1 MLSFPNSLIVGRS
14 LLAPFPIEL
23 LELELL
29 HDASTSLSDTS
40 SRETYIDS
48 QYRRYQCCPRHDT
61 QGPQLSR
68 DAGKAVSWNDRFVE
82 MSGFTALNVEP
93 EDAFEEEIDDTR
105 ELQLEEAFKLYNT
118 ALRLHSQGPDFYEE
132 AFQAYLEVFRSDVF
146 KDPEFTSG
154 YAQDQLDDHDSG
166 DVLPSAS
173 GEAALALLPTNAAD
187 PSANSIPQLMF
198 LAYKNRGQFVLELTR
213 QQASAYPSDASETAL
228 LWSDKCRKA
237 LQDFAEA
244 LERDDSDLD
253 LWKKAATV
261 ADVFS
266 SQRIVRFCLE
276 SVLAGDDDAS
286 DGGIDLSGLDEAYA
300 AGELDKV
307 MRSLGDDLSQ
317 HQAPEVRPK
326 QALLKALQRFNHPFA
341 FLSTEAKPVVESA
354 VPKDLAIRRN
364 APYEMESL
372 SRTWLGVGQALLRT
386 LIAAEHGTLDLSPGA
401 AIKIRLPAAFGV
413 TQTETSMQ
421 LNTIRPVLALEPSEL
436 AARNDQ
442 LSTDVIVES
451 PEKDDD
457 SMPNADSVKG
467 DAQALDTLTSEYRT
481 IKGGIA
487 DTSEQAATES
497 THALPNGS
505 AATALPTRK
514 RSSTV
519 AGHDDANETRGKS
532 KRLRARESL
541 IEGGQQDDEIITDHK
556 QYYEDQLEGYKYADQ
571 WMLKVTNELLAKAG
585 VSSLGSYEEVKAAF
599 DVPHDG
605 SLEGGI
611 MERVKPSLAP
621 VSDLRRALGS
631 WTDDMNQAFLYGHGN
646 QDLGGNAGLTLFLQH
661 SKAGGLN
668 NYEAANSNPESGLEA
683 FVDNINSDW
692 NNVHGTLVSW
702 LASLLCSKSS
712 GALSS
717 YADQAWSSE
726 LKEVVV
732 KLITTEDEQIYK
744 HLQATAHDMQ
754 MSQDV
759 VSEPDNNKQ
768 PRLFEFVQS
777 LFELH
782 LDVYSLITNPSSLV
796 DQDIRIQRRDSLSR
810 WANLTS
816 ECLPLYTAISKDALL
831 ADPLTLRYVWAST
844 FYATLA
850 DSIEQDHVTLC
861 FKNLEDLMKEVD
873 ISITLPNNVAMPEI
887 SAAAAQ
893 REMSRLST
901 LDFFTS
907 VFDSSQSEP
916 VAIIERL
923 EPILEPEAS
932 GVDVTLMADNAESD
946 HENSQVRKL
955 ISFLASGDV
964 SLRLYLWRRLHNA
977 YVAIHYIPKTVS
989 CNLRSFE
996 TIMSELESDRHQE
1009 ASNEAR
1015 ILSMLKWI
1023 KDADDLVGKLLGRVL
1038 QDAAAFECI
1047 DEDHLRSSILAVARF
1062 SILLHGFAIY
1072 EDSVRVGQMNSV
1084 SKSSSFNRAFE
1095 KCKDRFREMEVRSWT
1110 LLYALL
1116 KEATV
1121 QLKESFPDPADDLAD
1136 YLRSV
1141 HTALGVR
1148 QYCRLSNKV
1157 FLKLVKKELLATQS
1171 SQDYSADVFQVLY
1184 DLHGLKFEPGLGDV
1198 DHGCPLENMDKKTAT
1213 QMVEI
1218 IMPYVKRRSI
1228 KDILKSELKGT
1239 IEKIQ
1244 TALGAIKPAS
1254 DLSYNKRQISHFLK
1268 SQINPKEL
1276 YRCIKGIG
1284 NLSSKPIHTDSA
1296 VVAGHGWYFL
1306 LGQIA
1311 LTRFKSVKRIA
1322 PTPTD
1327 DLDIAATFFRH
1338 DLEHDCEKWETW
1350 YRLAQIYDAKIEE
1363 DLLWNVSKINDHR
1376 PELATLQRNAI
1387 HAYTMAVATALRNA
1401 DESLETAQK
1410 MQEMYAEFASRL
1422 YASSREP
1429 LTMEAFKTDHNL
1441 RHYSGRLDQQMY
1453 KGLPYDPMREHAVW
1467 NFAAYLLRRKFTK
1480 KEKPWTTWYTL
1491 GKCLWK
1497 MFSRGVTV
1505 RRGEKVTVEEVLNA
1519 FTWAIEA
1526 LPPRKD
1532 SKSDT
1537 YILEPDFKLASV
1549 VHKLVHRKVI
1559 TPKEGVEWLQVTPYA
1574 RKISLSEDEKGADWE
1589 EYILAVL
1596 KKLGNADKQNWH
1608 HRIIARAAH
1617 INYDDNQTLTGA
1629 LGARHEFTQ
1638 QIFTKTMT
1646 MQVWKPEH
1654 ERAGRHYVYTS
1665 RYVSFFVTLL
1675 DKLNDRSNFDLVLRR
1690 VRRKP
1695 TEFLEHQK
1703 LWEEI
1708 VSKYV
1713 RLLRRQG
1720 KVPEGHEKTVFENMS
1735 HDEFTKRAMQLERWA
1750 HDPDTTSAIL
1760 DLVRD
1765 AVEVKKLNN
1774 SLMKGSMFDDLIA
1787 DSYSSLYETFVSQ
1800 VPEKAPTP
1808 PPSTVQGVPV
1818 TPGYDGAND
1827 ASGQAGQR
1835 WNAMLL
1841 NNIIG
1846 PAQVD
1851 GPAYPRPSAI
1861 LTSNVSMGSPPVG
1874 LGLQQSAQSQMT
1886 LNSMNEA
1893 QRVTMPNRPGRPKQ
1907 ITKRELIRRAEA
1919 AIVRPPPIKTP
1930 ILSKKPIEIRISRS
1944 GTTDIGNGDQR
1955 DARIEDI
1962 KDEGGASEMSSR
1974 RNSIHDSADDESELS
1989 DIDEEAGGSDHKG
2002 RSLFPGLEGRSKGS
2016 PAEEVSSPVDGEDDG
2031 DIEMGDGQDD
2041 EDGDGQDGDG
2051 PDDDQGDDGTEDDG
2065 DGEEAVWHDA
2075 EEGNED
2081 REAPLAEIPDSQDKA
2096 EEPEV

>member
-1 MLSFPNSLIVGRS
+1 
-14 LLAPFPIEL
+14 
-23 LELELL
+23 
-29 HDASTSLSDTS
+29 
-40 SRETYIDS
+40 
-48 QYRRYQCCPRHDT
+48 
-61 QGPQLSR
+61 
-68 DAGKAVSWNDRFVE
+68 

-105 ELQLEEAFKLYNT
+105 ELQLEEAFKLYNA

-132 AFQAYLEVFRSDVF
+132 ALQAYIEVFRSDVF

-154 YAQDQLDDHDSG
+154 YAQDQLDDHDTG
-166 DVLPSAS
+166 DAPHSAS
-173 GEAALALLPTNAAD
+173 GDAALALLPTNAAD

-198 LAYKNRGQFVLELTR
+198 LAYKNRGQFVLESTR
-213 QQASAYPSDASETAL
+213 QQALACHNDPTQTAL
-228 LWSDKCRKA
+228 LWFDRCRKA
-237 LQDFAEA
+237 LHDFAEA
-244 LERDDSDLD
+244 LERDDTDLD

-307 MRSLGDDLSQ
+307 IRNVGDDLSQ

-326 QALLKALQRFNHPFA
+326 QPLLKALQRHNHPFA
-341 FLSTEAKPVVESA
+341 FLSTEAKPVMDKAFS
-354 VPKDLAIRRN
+354 KSLAIPRN
-364 APYEMESL
+364 APYDMKSS
-372 SRTWLGVGQALLRT
+372 SRTWLGIGQALLSM
-386 LIAAEHGTLDLSPGA
+386 LIAAEHDTLELSQGA
-401 AIKIRLPAAFGV
+401 AINIRLPAVSG
-413 TQTETSMQ
+413 TMQTEIPVQ
-421 LNTIRPVLALEPSEL
+421 LSTIGSVLAFDSSEL
-436 AARNDQ
+436 PARNDQ
-442 LSTDVIVES
+442 MSTDLMVES
-451 PEKDDD
+451 PDKDDI
-457 SMPNADSVKG
+457 SMSNAGSIKG
-467 DAQALDTLTSEYRT
+467 DPPALDSLPLENG
-481 IKGGIA
+481 ILKGSNAETGGHVA
-487 DTSEQAATES
+487 VES
-497 THALPNGS
+497 TNVLPNGS
-505 AATALPTRK
+505 AATMLPTRK

-541 IEGGQQDDEIITDHK
+541 IEGGQQDDEIVTDNK
-556 QYYEDQLEGYKYADQ
+556 QYYEDQLEVYKYADQ

-585 VSSLGSYEEVKAAF
+585 VSSLGSYEEITAAF
-599 DVPHDG
+599 DISHDA
-605 SLEGGI
+605 SSEGGNI
-611 MERVKPSLAP
+611 DSVNPSLAP
-621 VSDLRRALGS
+621 LSDLRRALGS
-631 WTDDMNQAFLYGHGN
+631 WTDDMNQAFLYGHGS

-661 SKAGGLN
+661 SKSGGQN
-668 NYEAANSNPESGLEA
+668 NSEAANSNLERGLDA
-683 FVDNINSDW
+683 FVDSINGEW

-702 LASLLCSKSS
+702 LASLLCSRNSDS
-712 GALSS
+712 LSP
-717 YADQAWSSE
+717 YADQTWSAE

-744 HLQATAHDMQ
+744 HLHATAHDMEIS
-754 MSQDV
+754 SQDL
-759 VSEPDNNKQ
+759 VSEADNSK
-768 PRLFEFVQS
+768 RRRIFEFVQS

-782 LDVYSLITNPSSLV
+782 LDIYCSITNPSSLV
-796 DQDIRIQRRDSLSR
+796 EQGIRIQRRDSLSR

-816 ECLPLYTAISKDALL
+816 ECLPLYTATSQDAIL
-831 ADPLTLRYVWAST
+831 ADPLALRYVWAST
-844 FYATLA
+844 LYATLA
-850 DSIEQDHVTLC
+850 ESVEQDHVTLC
-861 FKNLEDLMKEVD
+861 FKNLEDLLKEVD
-873 ISITLPNNVAMPEI
+873 INIPMPNNVAMPEI
-887 SAAAAQ
+887 SALAAQ

-901 LDFFTS
+901 LDFFMS

-932 GVDVTLMADNAESD
+932 GIDLALETDNGGSD
-946 HENSQVRKL
+946 HETSQVQKL

-996 TIMSELESDRHQE
+996 TIVSELESDHHRE
-1009 ASNEAR
+1009 TSNEAR

-1023 KDADDLVGKLLGRVL
+1023 KDADDLVGKVLGKVL
-1038 QDAAAFECI
+1038 QDATAFECV
-1047 DEDHLRSSILAVARF
+1047 DEDHLRSSISAIARF
-1062 SILLHGFAIY
+1062 SILLHSFAIY
-1072 EDSVRVGQMNSV
+1072 EDSIRVGQMNSV

-1095 KCKDRFREMEVRSWT
+1095 KCKDRFREMEVRGWT

-1121 QLKESFPDPADDLAD
+1121 QLKESFPDPTDDLAD
-1136 YLRSV
+1136 LLRSV
-1141 HTALGVR
+1141 HNALGLR

-1171 SQDYSADVFQVLY
+1171 SQDYSADIFQVLY
-1184 DLHGLKFEPGLGDV
+1184 DLHGLKFDPGLGDV

-1218 IMPYVKRRSI
+1218 IMPYVNRRSI

-1244 TALGAIKPAS
+1244 TALGAVKPAS
-1254 DLSYNKRQISHFLK
+1254 DLTYNKRQISHFLK

-1284 NLSSKPIHTDSA
+1284 SLSSKPIHTDSA
-1296 VVAGHGWYFL
+1296 VIAGHGWYFL
-1306 LGQIA
+1306 LGQIS
-1311 LTRFKSVKRIA
+1311 LTRFKSVKRIT

-1350 YRLAQIYDAKIEE
+1350 YRLAQIFDAKIEE
-1363 DLLWNVSKINDHR
+1363 DLVWNVSKINDHR

-1387 HAYTMAVATALRNA
+1387 HAYTMAIATALRNA
-1401 DESLETAQK
+1401 DDSLETAQK
-1410 MQEMYAEFASRL
+1410 MQQMYAEFATRL

-1441 RHYSGRLDQQMY
+1441 RHYSRHLDQGMY
-1453 KGLPYDPMREHAVW
+1453 KSMPYEPMREHAVW
-1467 NFAAYLLRRKFTK
+1467 NFAAYLLRRKFVA

-1497 MFSRGVTV
+1497 MFSRGVTI
-1505 RRGEKVTVEEVLNA
+1505 RRGEKVTVDEVLNA
-1519 FTWAIEA
+1519 FTKAIEA

-1537 YILEPDFKLASV
+1537 YILEPHFKLASV
-1549 VHKLVHRKVI
+1549 VHKMIHCKAI

-1574 RKISLSEDEKGADWE
+1574 RKINLSEDETGTPEWE

-1596 KKLGNADKQNWH
+1596 KKLGTADKQNWH

-1617 INYDDNQTLTGA
+1617 INYDDNQTIKGA
-1629 LGARHEFTQ
+1629 LGAKHEFTQ

-1646 MQVWKPEH
+1646 MQVWKPEY

-1675 DKLNDRSNFDLVLRR
+1675 DTLNDRSNFDFVLKR

-1708 VSKYV
+1708 ASKYA

-1735 HDEFTKRAMQLERWA
+1735 YDEFTQRAIQLERWA

-1760 DLVRD
+1760 DIVRD
-1765 AVEVKKLNN
+1765 AVELKKLNN

-1787 DSYSSLYETFVSQ
+1787 DSYSSLYEIFVSQ
-1800 VPEKAPTP
+1800 EKASTP
-1808 PPSTVQGVPV
+1808 PPSTVQMIPA

-1846 PAQVD
+1846 PAQVE
-1851 GPAYPRPSAI
+1851 GPGYPRPSAI

-1886 LNSMNEA
+1886 LHGTNAA

-1930 ILSKKPIEIRISRS
+1930 ILSKKPIEIRISKS
-1944 GTTDIGNGDQR
+1944 GTTEGNDDQR

-1989 DIDEEAGGSDHKG
+1989 DIDEEVGGSGHKG
-2002 RSLFPGLEGRSKGS
+2002 RSLFPGLEAKRDGS
-2016 PAEEVSSPVDGEDDG
+2016 PMAEVSSPIDEEDDG
-2031 DIEMGDGQDD
+2031 DIDMGDGQDD

-2075 EEGNED
+2075 EEGTED
-2081 REAPLAEIPDSQDKA
+2081 KEAPVPEISDSQDKA